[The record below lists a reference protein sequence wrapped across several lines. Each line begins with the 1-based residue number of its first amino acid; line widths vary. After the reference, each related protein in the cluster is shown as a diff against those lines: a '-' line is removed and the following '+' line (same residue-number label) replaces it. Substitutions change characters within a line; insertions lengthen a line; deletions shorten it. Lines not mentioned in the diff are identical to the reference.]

1 MTAPPSALP
10 ERYDPAAT
18 EARWQSEWDAARA
31 FHAEP
36 VARDGEV
43 VSVPD
48 APKAYVLE
56 MLPYPSGEIHMG
68 HVKNYT
74 MGDVVAHFR
83 RRTGHVVFHPMGY
96 DAFGLPA
103 ENAAIRTGEP
113 PAEVTAR
120 NIASIRAQLR
130 RLGFSIDW
138 DTEIST
144 ADPEYYRWTQW
155 IFLRFLEKG
164 LVERRE
170 AAVNWCPQDQTVLA
184 NEQVVNGLCER
195 CKSPVE
201 LRQLPQWFLRITD
214 YAQALLD
221 DMDLLEDWPER
232 VLTMQRNWIGRSV
245 GARVEFR
252 VADDP
257 GTVIPVF
264 TTRPDTLY
272 GATFFLMAPEHPL
285 VPRLVE
291 GRPEQADV
299 TAYVGTAARTAVAE
313 RSAAERPKTGVFTGR
328 HVVNPVN
335 GEEIPVWVAD
345 YVLMDY
351 GTGAIMAVPGHDDR
365 DFAFATT
372 FGLPITRVIAEEG
385 VDAAAPLDEAMTG
398 PGRLVNSDVLDGMAV
413 DEAKEAMCAWLA
425 ERDLGDATVG
435 FRLRDWLISRQ
446 RYWGAPIPVVNCDS
460 CGVVPV
466 PDDQLPVLLPH
477 IDDYA
482 PQGQSPLASATDWL
496 ATTCPSCSGPA
507 RRETDTMD
515 TFVDS
520 SWYFLRYTA
529 PHFTGGPFDREIAD
543 YWLPVDQYI
552 GGVEHAIL
560 HLLYA
565 RFFTKVMYDLGLVGT
580 REPFARLFTQGM
592 IHHQGAKMSKS
603 RGNVVPPDEIIQ
615 RFGADT
621 LRLYILFMGPAAD
634 DAEWSDSGVE
644 GQRRFLDRVWRL
656 VRGLPG
662 DVDPGRP
669 TPADVEGDKVAL
681 ALVRK
686 AESTVEKVT
695 LDIGERFSFHTAIS
709 AIQEL
714 VNQATRDMSD
724 GALQSDAGARAL
736 WHAARTTVS
745 LLFPFAP
752 HVASELWE
760 AMGGERLWEEP
771 WPEADP
777 AFLVTETVTIVF
789 QVNGKLR
796 DRADVTPD
804 MDEDALIAMALS
816 LPKVQAA
823 MGDAE
828 PKRTIVVPG
837 KLVNVVVGGK

>member
-36 VARDGEV
+36 VARDGES

-184 NEQVVNGLCER
+184 NEQVVDGLCER

-264 TTRPDTLY
+264 TTRPDTLH

-335 GEEIPVWVAD
+335 GAEIPVWVAD

-385 VDAAAPLDEAMTG
+385 VDASAPLDEAMTG

-496 ATTCPSCSGPA
+496 ATTCPTCSGPA

-669 TPADVEGDKVAL
+669 SPADLEGDEVAL

-686 AESTVEKVT
+686 AEATVEKVT
-695 LDIGERFSFHTAIS
+695 QDIGERFSFHTAIS

-752 HVASELWE
+752 HMASELWE
-760 AMGGERLWEEP
+760 AMGGDRLWEEP

-777 AFLVTETVTIVF
+777 TFLVTETVTIVF

-796 DRADVTPD
+796 DRADVAPD

-823 MGDAE
+823 MGGAE

>member
-36 VARDGEV
+36 VARDGES

-184 NEQVVNGLCER
+184 NEQVVDGLCER

-264 TTRPDTLY
+264 TTRPDTLH

-335 GEEIPVWVAD
+335 GAEIPVWVAD

-385 VDAAAPLDEAMTG
+385 VDASAPLDEAMTG

-496 ATTCPSCSGPA
+496 ATTCPSCGGPA

-669 TPADVEGDKVAL
+669 SPADLEGDEVAL

-686 AESTVEKVT
+686 AEATVEKVT
-695 LDIGERFSFHTAIS
+695 QDIGERFSFHTAIS

-752 HVASELWE
+752 HMASELWE
-760 AMGGERLWEEP
+760 AMGGDRLWEEP

-796 DRADVTPD
+796 DRADVAPD

-823 MGDAE
+823 MGGAE

>member
-1 MTAPPSALP
+1 MTPPPSELP

-18 EARWQSEWDAARA
+18 EARWQSAWDAAGA

-36 VARDGEV
+36 VARDGEPAR
-43 VSVPD
+43 VPD

-74 MGDVVAHFR
+74 MGDVVAHHR

-120 NIASIRAQLR
+120 NIASIRSQLR

-144 ADPEYYRWTQW
+144 ADPGYYRWTQW
-155 IFLRFLEKG
+155 IFLRFLERG

-170 AAVNWCPQDQTVLA
+170 AAVNWCPRDQTVLA
-184 NEQVVNGLCER
+184 NEQVVDGLCER

-221 DMDLLEDWPER
+221 DMDLLDDWPER

-252 VADDP
+252 VDGDD
-257 GTVIPVF
+257 TVIPVF
-264 TTRPDTLY
+264 TTRPDTLH
-272 GATFFLMAPEHPL
+272 GATFFLLAPEHPL
-285 VPRLVE
+285 VPRLVD
-291 GRPEQADV
+291 GAAEQDAV
-299 TAYVGTAARTAVAE
+299 MQYVGTAARTAVAD
-313 RSAAERPKTGVFTGR
+313 RSSADRPKTGVFTGR
-328 HVVNPVN
+328 HVINPAT
-335 GEEIPVWVAD
+335 GDRIPVWVAD

-351 GTGAIMAVPGHDDR
+351 GTGAVMAVPAHDER
-365 DFAFATT
+365 DFAFARAH
-372 FGLPITRVIAEEG
+372 GLPVRRVIAADD
-385 VDAAAPLDEAMTG
+385 VPADAPLDEAWTG
-398 PGRLVNSDVLDGMAV
+398 PGRLVNSGPLDGMSV
-413 DEAKEAMCAWLA
+413 DEAKDAICADLA
-425 ERDLGDATVG
+425 ARGEGEATVG
-435 FRLRDWLISRQ
+435 YRLRDWLISRQ
-446 RYWGAPIPVVNCDS
+446 RYWGAPIPVVNCAE

-477 IDDYA
+477 VEDYA
-482 PQGQSPLASATDWL
+482 PQGQSPLAAAEEWVATQCP
-496 ATTCPSCSGPA
+496 TCGGPA

-565 RFFTKVMYDLGLVGT
+565 RFFTKVLHDLGLVGT

-603 RGNVVPPDEIIQ
+603 RGNVVPPDAIIQ

-662 DVDPGRP
+662 SSAPARP
-669 TPADVEGDKVAL
+669 APADVQDDPAAE

-686 AESTVEKVT
+686 AEATVEKVSQ
-695 LDIGERFSFHTAIS
+695 DIGERFSFHTAIS

-714 VNQATRDMSD
+714 VNHATRDMSE
-724 GALQSDAGARAL
+724 GALASPAGEMAA

-752 HVASELWE
+752 HIASELWE
-760 AMGGERLWEEP
+760 AMGGERLWQEP
-771 WPEADP
+771 WPEPDP
-777 AFLVTETVTIVF
+777 TFLVAQSETIVF

-796 DRADVTPD
+796 DRADVAPGLPD
-804 MDEDALIAMALS
+804 DELVAIAMS

-823 MGDAE
+823 LGGAE
-828 PKRTIVVPG
+828 PVRRIVVPG
-837 KLVNVVVGGK
+837 KLVNLVVPAQ

>member
-36 VARDGEV
+36 VARDGEA

-184 NEQVVNGLCER
+184 NEQVVDGLCER

-264 TTRPDTLY
+264 TTRPDTLH

-335 GEEIPVWVAD
+335 GAEIPVWVAD

-385 VDAAAPLDEAMTG
+385 VDASAPLDEAMTG

-496 ATTCPSCSGPA
+496 ATTCPTCSGPA

-669 TPADVEGDKVAL
+669 SPADLEGDEVAL

-686 AESTVEKVT
+686 AEATVEKVT
-695 LDIGERFSFHTAIS
+695 QDIGERFSFHTAIS

-760 AMGGERLWEEP
+760 AMGGDRLWEEP

-796 DRADVTPD
+796 DRADVAPD

-823 MGDAE
+823 MGGAE